1 MANEAEKQVLRNVLI
16 QNRSMQ
22 RWQKFA
28 RAKGFV
34 NPKKYADGLALRS
47 LMYFDQ
53 TIRVTRNEGKEVN
66 LKAIAKKAVQWA
78 DEHDS
83 KSVHKGRMNKPRSDT
98 RYRKSKAVNLN
109 QPARRRRPNTTY
121 PAKNYPPATDNKTE
135 PYRRNYESQ
144 LSIPS
149 APEKSKDYVGR
160 RVETPDYAQYV
171 DEGIGGTREQALN
184 ERRKLGRESKYR
196 R

>member
-22 RWQKFA
+22 RWLKFA

-34 NPKKYADGLALRS
+34 NPKKYADGLALKS

-78 DEHDS
+78 NES
-83 KSVHKGRMNKPRSDT
+83 GFAGGHKRQMNKPRSDT
-98 RYRKSKAVNLN
+98 PLRKNKAVNLN
-109 QPARRRRPNTTY
+109 QPARRRRSNTTY
-121 PAKNYPPATDNKTE
+121 TAKKYPPATDSKSE
-135 PYRRNYESQ
+135 PYRRNYESVR
-144 LSIPS
+144 SIPS
-149 APEKSKDYVGR
+149 AFEKSKDYVGR
-160 RVETPDYAQYV
+160 RVETPGYAQYV

-184 ERRKLGRESKYR
+184 ERSKLSRESKYR